1 MTRYLALL
9 SFVASGV
16 LISHVHASA
25 QSAGAPTPR
34 ASQSRA
40 TVVFAGGCYWTMEN
54 IFQHVRGVTDVVAG
68 LATGDRAVDSAGIAE
83 AVTVSYDTSL
93 VSYAELLRVFFM
105 VAHDPTQL
113 DRQGPDVG
121 TRYRSEVFYEDDA
134 QRRAANEFIASL
146 EHERRYDRSIVTRVV
161 PLDRFIPVAADQ
173 QDFAARHP
181 DNPYIRMYD
190 PPKLDRF
197 RHELPELYRE
207 GLPVTR
213 ETNASPLGS
222 ARPQN

>member
-1 MTRYLALL
+1 MTRYLAVL
-9 SFVASGV
+9 SCIASGF
-16 LISHVHASA
+16 LISHAHVPAQKPRSSA
-25 QSAGAPTPR
+25 TRNSQAP
-34 ASQSRA
+34 A
-40 TVVFAGGCYWTMEN
+40 TAVFAGGCYWTMEN
-54 IFQHVRGVTDVVAG
+54 LFEHVRGVTDVVAG
-68 LATGDRAVDSAGIAE
+68 LATGDPAIDSAGIAE

-93 VSYAELLRVFFM
+93 VSYAELLRVFFT

-134 QRRAANEFIASL
+134 QRRAADELVASL
-146 EHERRYDRSIVTRVV
+146 EHERRYARPIVTRVV
-161 PLDRFIPVAADQ
+161 PLDRFTPVAADQ

-197 RHELPELYRE
+197 RRELPALYQERLAARRE
-207 GLPVTR
+207 R
-213 ETNASPLGS
+213 DASAVSSHNP
-222 ARPQN
+222 R

>member
-1 MTRYLALL
+1 
-9 SFVASGV
+9 
-16 LISHVHASA
+16 
-25 QSAGAPTPR
+25 
-34 ASQSRA
+34 
-40 TVVFAGGCYWTMEN
+40 MEN
-54 IFQHVRGVTDVVAG
+54 LFEHVRGVTDVVAG
-68 LATGDRAVDSAGIAE
+68 LATGDPAIDSAGIAE

-93 VSYAELLRVFFM
+93 VSYAELLRVFFT

-134 QRRAANEFIASL
+134 QRRAADELVASL
-146 EHERRYDRSIVTRVV
+146 EHERRYARPIVTRVV
-161 PLDRFIPVAADQ
+161 PLDRFTPVAADQ

-197 RHELPELYRE
+197 RRELPALYQERLAARRE
-207 GLPVTR
+207 R
-213 ETNASPLGS
+213 DASAVSSHNP
-222 ARPQN
+222 R